1 MELTLDQALQKGIEA
16 QKAGK
21 AQEAEQYYK
30 AILKAQPKH
39 ADANHNMGVLAFGVG
54 KVTEALPFFKTALE
68 ANPSAANNWLSYISV
83 LIKLDRMADA
93 KAVLEQAKKN
103 GAKGD
108 GFDKLEQKLK
118 AFTPTNANSTIFQ
131 DRIKPVI
138 NLYTQGQLE
147 EALSEA
153 LKLLLEFPESVDLYN
168 LIGAANKELGRLDK
182 AIEAFTKVHDLRPDI
197 AESQYNIGI
206 ALRELGKPEEA
217 IEAFKKAIS
226 INSVFFEAHNIMG
239 ATFLDQG
246 KVKEAI
252 NVFKKLLSLRPDYF
266 EAHYNMGIALKE
278 QGKLKEAIK
287 AYNKSLSFKPD
298 FPEAYNNLGITFK
311 EQGKLENAIESY
323 NKALSLRPDYV
334 EVHYNMGVA
343 LKEQGKLEEAIG
355 AYEKALSINPDYLE
369 AFNQMGNT
377 LQEQGKLEDAIEAFI
392 KVISIKPD
400 YAEAYNNMGNALE
413 KQGRHKEALEA
424 YNKAT
429 TIKPGFT
436 EPLYNMALL
445 LYELGQY
452 KKAASLFKMSDSSQ
466 SQTWLLKCLY
476 ELDSQSHFYDQLDY
490 LKNQGQINAII
501 GSYSSRSK
509 LKYGIDK
516 GNPFCNEPL
525 NYVLKINL
533 AEKCNFE
540 SVFVRGADKI
550 LSEGIV
556 QIKRQDLILKGSQTA
571 GNVFGQMGP
580 FRKKIQDIIQKEVDN
595 YRTYFK
601 ESNEGLINSWP
612 PNYKLDGWIVKM
624 KTGGAIKPHM
634 HEQGWISGS
643 VYINVPPKL
652 KADSGNLVVCVDS
665 ENDKST
671 HSKSIDVVTG
681 SLCLFPSSLLHY
693 TIPFEADEDRIV
705 MAFDVVPE

>member
-1 MELTLDQALQKGIEA
+1 
-16 QKAGK
+16 
-21 AQEAEQYYK
+21 
-30 AILKAQPKH
+30 
-39 ADANHNMGVLAFGVG
+39 
-54 KVTEALPFFKTALE
+54 
-68 ANPSAANNWLSYISV
+68 
-83 LIKLDRMADA
+83 
-93 KAVLEQAKKN
+93 
-103 GAKGD
+103 
-108 GFDKLEQKLK
+108 
-118 AFTPTNANSTIFQ
+118 
-131 DRIKPVI
+131 
-138 NLYTQGQLE
+138 
-147 EALSEA
+147 
-153 LKLLLEFPESVDLYN
+153 
-168 LIGAANKELGRLDK
+168 
-182 AIEAFTKVHDLRPDI
+182 
-197 AESQYNIGI
+197 
-206 ALRELGKPEEA
+206 
-217 IEAFKKAIS
+217 
-226 INSVFFEAHNIMG
+226 
-239 ATFLDQG
+239 
-246 KVKEAI
+246 
-252 NVFKKLLSLRPDYF
+252 
-266 EAHYNMGIALKE
+266 
-278 QGKLKEAIK
+278 
-287 AYNKSLSFKPD
+287 
-298 FPEAYNNLGITFK
+298 
-311 EQGKLENAIESY
+311 
-323 NKALSLRPDYV
+323 
-334 EVHYNMGVA
+334 
-343 LKEQGKLEEAIG
+343 
-355 AYEKALSINPDYLE
+355 
-369 AFNQMGNT
+369 
-377 LQEQGKLEDAIEAFI
+377 
-392 KVISIKPD
+392 
-400 YAEAYNNMGNALE
+400 MGNALE

-452 KKAASLFKMSDSSQ
+452 KKAASLFRMNDSSQ

-490 LKNQGQINAII
+490 LKNQGQVNAII

-533 AEKCNFE
+533 AEKCNFKG
-540 SVFVRGADKI
+540 VFVRGADKI

-556 QIKRQDLILKGSQTA
+556 QIKPQDLILKGSQTA

-580 FRKKIQDIIQKEVDN
+580 FRKKIQDIIRKEVDN
-595 YRTYFK
+595 YRMYFK